1 MHITRML
8 TSEIQMAVIH
18 FSLAAMVL
26 RSTMIAI
33 RLMMICSSSWT
44 SKT

>member
-1 MHITRML
+1 MHITQML
-8 TSEIQMAVIH
+8 TNEMKMAVAH

-33 RLMMICSSSWT
+33 RLMMI
-44 SKT
+44 